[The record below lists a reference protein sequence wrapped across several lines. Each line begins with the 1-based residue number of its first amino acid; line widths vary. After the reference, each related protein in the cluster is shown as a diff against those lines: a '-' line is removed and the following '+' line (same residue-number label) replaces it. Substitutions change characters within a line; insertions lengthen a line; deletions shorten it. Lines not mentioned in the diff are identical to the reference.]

1 MADIQGSTYQVE
13 TEVKAL
19 LSGLREGVLT
29 LDQDLHVVRVNLA
42 AAELLGYQ
50 PRELEGQVIQDV
62 LVGPKDV
69 RPLLLDA
76 LGHDLRPRRPD

>member
-29 LDQDLHVVRVNLA
+29 LDQDLRVERVNLA

-50 PRELEGQVIQDV
+50 PREMEGQVIQDV

-69 RPLLLDA
+69 RPLSA
-76 LGHDLRPRRPD
+76 GCARPRPAD